1 RPSGFDIPRIVYTY
15 LDFLLLDRQ
24 LDSRESNAHTDDES
38 FKAISS
44 KSFTY
49 RFRNSVEHF
58 APNTPDPDLMP
69 APINEPLKQ
78 SLGNL
83 ALITVSQ
90 NSKFSNVSP
99 LAKAKTNDEVLMQS
113 PKLWRMAYLTK

>member
-1 RPSGFDIPRIVYTY
+1 
-15 LDFLLLDRQ
+15 
-24 LDSRESNAHTDDES
+24 
-38 FKAISS
+38 
-44 KSFTY
+44 FTY

-99 LAKAKTNDEVLMQS
+99 LAKAKTNDEVLMQR
-113 PKLWRMAYLTK
+113 PKLWRMAYLTKTQDWTNKSIEKHDTECLQILYDDLS